1 MTLGLA
7 GIDNS
12 YCNTKVEGDY
22 IYKTLVL
29 KYTLTF
35 ALLKPGGCHLGPES
49 IIKHISYNVS
59 IIYPLHS

>member
-12 YCNTKVEGDY
+12 YCNTKVQEDY

-49 IIKHISYNVS
+49 HYKTHKLQCINYLS
-59 IIYPLHS
+59 IT